1 MSNREKDGMHKQS
14 IIEIDL
20 VALRA
25 EIIGMKTEAEE
36 YLKTHS
42 EDTGKVRAKKNILLN
57 CAWLLE
63 PYDLDGPRSC
73 RGCTLADCSLCAR
86 RDL

>member
-1 MSNREKDGMHKQS
+1 MKKQS
-14 IIEIDL
+14 ILEIDL
-20 VALRA
+20 VTLRA
-25 EIIGMKTEAEE
+25 EIIEMKNEAEE

-42 EDTGKVRAKKNILLN
+42 EETGKVRAKKNILLN
-57 CAWLLE
+57 CEWLLE

-73 RGCTLADCSLCAR
+73 RGCTLTDCSLCDR